1 MIEIKFEKLEKEI
14 YRYICNM
21 GKEITVKLLEEI
33 DTKIF
38 ESRDKKRYKVKAKN
52 RKTTIKTVYGEIEYC
67 RRLYY
72 DVENQRY
79 IYLLDDNLQ
88 MERIGTISSNL
99 AKRIA
104 DASINMSFRKA
115 AQTISETTG
124 QTISCHGA
132 WNIVQQIGREIKNE
146 EKKLV
151 KDLRKERTSGTE
163 SAKVIFVEADGVHLK
178 MQKQKK
184 KAPSKELKLSTVYD
198 GWVCEGKKL
207 HNKKVFAGMEDAK
220 IFNEKTEALVQS
232 IYNTDMTQL
241 RVVNGDG
248 AGWIKN
254 TYEGERIFQLDRFHI
269 LQEINRGIS
278 DRHIAGMIADK
289 FYKNNIDGML
299 EDIQTYINSV
309 DNIKEKKAKKLQKY
323 LLNNYDGLLPWKL
336 QAKWVPEPPEGITY
350 KNMGTQEN
358 QNCSLV
364 CMRMKGRKMRWSESG
379 ANNLAKLIYM
389 KENGDL
395 ERIIEKADGIL
406 KIPEEIE
413 AEKVFSADKICN
425 KIGKGNKWIETI
437 RATVPLIAGGKITP
451 YSDLLRNLTR

>member
-1 MIEIKFEKLEKEI
+1 
-14 YRYICNM
+14 
-21 GKEITVKLLEEI
+21 
-33 DTKIF
+33 
-38 ESRDKKRYKVKAKN
+38 
-52 RKTTIKTVYGEIEYC
+52 
-67 RRLYY
+67 
-72 DVENQRY
+72 
-79 IYLLDDNLQ
+79 
-88 MERIGTISSNL
+88 
-99 AKRIA
+99 
-104 DASINMSFRKA
+104 
-115 AQTISETTG
+115 
-124 QTISCHGA
+124 
-132 WNIVQQIGREIKNE
+132 
-146 EKKLV
+146 
-151 KDLRKERTSGTE
+151 
-163 SAKVIFVEADGVHLK
+163 
-178 MQKQKK
+178 
-184 KAPSKELKLSTVYD
+184 
-198 GWVCEGKKL
+198 
-207 HNKKVFAGMEDAK
+207 
-220 IFNEKTEALVQS
+220 
-232 IYNTDMTQL
+232 
-241 RVVNGDG
+241 
-248 AGWIKN
+248 
-254 TYEGERIFQLDRFHI
+254 
-269 LQEINRGIS
+269 
-278 DRHIAGMIADK
+278 MIADK

-336 QAKWVPEPPEGITY
+336 QAKWVPDPPEGITY